1 MTEQIEK
8 ILKLI
13 NERANKSPLLKAI
26 DGRCCAGKTTLA
38 NRLSEISKYP
48 VIHMDHFFLRP
59 EQISAQRLSTPGENI
74 DHELFFTEII
84 SPIKEERCVSYK
96 PYDCHKKML
105 LNNIIIPRSKIY
117 IIEGSY
123 SLNTHLFKYY
133 DLKVFIDVSKDEQK
147 RRLIKRNGLEG
158 ATIFLE
164 RWITLEEEYFSFYQI
179 EKQCDL
185 KL

>member
-1 MTEQIEK
+1 
-8 ILKLI
+8 
-13 NERANKSPLLKAI
+13 
-26 DGRCCAGKTTLA
+26 
-38 NRLSEISKYP
+38 
-48 VIHMDHFFLRP
+48 
-59 EQISAQRLSTPGENI
+59 
-74 DHELFFTEII
+74 
-84 SPIKEERCVSYK
+84 
-96 PYDCHKKML
+96 ML